1 MKLTKQEI
9 ESMEIPCNM
18 VLIKLPSVYSDMLHN
33 HYEYQLTKDVNIK
46 VDTSFDP
53 ARHAP
58 RFGLLVKSP
67 KKLLYDKD
75 RPSTMGWKCSVDT
88 KEGDMVWFDYLA
100 CLTALGKLAN
110 PALPGEHPTWFRC
123 ENDIYIII
131 RYEAL
136 LFASRKV
143 TDRSHPAYEHA
154 PSKDAV
160 FSEIICLNGQVI
172 MRPIFKDMETQLI
185 VPDHLKRKEEHLKC
199 EVVFIGKANE
209 EYLDGT
215 IDSDGLEEGDVV
227 VIKNY
232 KITIDNSL
240 GNLLEP
246 GLVYVQQRH
255 VSAILN
261 R

>member
-9 ESMEIPCNM
+9 DSMEIPCNM
-18 VLIKLPSVYSDMLHN
+18 VLIKLPSCYSDMLHS
-33 HYEYQLTKDVNIK
+33 HYEYQLTKDINIK

-58 RFGLLVKSP
+58 RFGLLIKSP

-75 RPSTMGWKCSVDT
+75 RPSTMGWRCSVDT
-88 KEGDMVWFDYLA
+88 KDGDMVWFDYLA

-123 ENDIYIII
+123 ENEIYILI

-136 LFASRKV
+136 LFCSRVADK
-143 TDRSHPAYEHA
+143 SHPAYEHA

-172 MRPIFKDMETQLI
+172 MRPIFRDMETHTPGPSEAQRGTPKVRNRI
-185 VPDHLKRKEEHLKC
+185 C
-199 EVVFIGKANE
+199 GQGK
-209 EYLDGT
+209 
-215 IDSDGLEEGDVV
+215 
-227 VIKNY
+227 
-232 KITIDNSL
+232 
-240 GNLLEP
+240 
-246 GLVYVQQRH
+246 
-255 VSAILN
+255 
-261 R
+261 